1 MSTAAETW
9 ELSDLIDLDAAGVQ
23 VPGGPTTTA
32 PRSTPCS
39 TRPPASARNS
49 RASYEGRVAG
59 LDGPG
64 LRDAMEQL
72 ARISELVGR
81 ALNYAHLRFAAD
93 TEDPAIGAL
102 LQRSSEKATAIQT
115 RLLFFEL
122 EWVAI
127 DDERA
132 EELLATD
139 GLDFCRHHLRMERRY
154 RPHLLSA
161 PEERIA
167 SELSLTG
174 RGAWS
179 RLFDE
184 LTSAI
189 RVDLP
194 GADEPTTLDEALS
207 EPLRSRPR
215 APPRASPRRS
225 PRRSSPGIRTRAYVF
240 NTLLQEKATMD
251 RLRSYPH
258 WLATRNLSNEASDE
272 SVQALVEAVKGR
284 YELARR
290 WYRTKAKL
298 LGIDR
303 LADYDRMAVVGA
315 DDEQIEWA
323 EGKQLVLE
331 TFESV
336 SPRMSE
342 IAGRFFDERWID
354 APPRPSKRGG
364 AFSASTVPSVHPYVM
379 LNWTDRRRDV
389 TTLAHELGH
398 GIHQYLAREQG
409 VFHQN
414 TPLTVAETASVF
426 AEELVFGR
434 LLGEAD
440 DARSR
445 LDLLAESVEGQIATV
460 FRQIAMNQFED
471 RVHNARRDEGELSVE
486 RFGELWAES
495 QEELLGDS
503 VEVTDGY
510 RSWWSYVPHFIGS
523 PGYVYAYAYGQ
534 LLALSV
540 YRLYL
545 ERGDEIVPDYLEML
559 AAAAPA
565 PRGAGQDR
573 RRRPRRPVLLGPRP
587 RPGRRAARRRRAGR
601 RRGHGRGLR
610 PAGRPD
616 ARSCRCRPGGP
627 AR

>member
-1 MSTAAETW
+1 MPATDTW
-9 ELSDLIDLDAAGVQ
+9 ELSHLIDLEAAGLEAPEGVD
-23 VPGGPTTTA
+23 GPEA
-32 PRSTPCS
+32 AIDVLLGEADRL
-39 TRPPASARNS
+39 AEEFEA
-49 RASYEGRVAG
+49 AYEGRVG
-59 LDGPG
+59 ELDGPG
-64 LRDAMEQL
+64 LRESMESLAQL
-72 ARISELVGR
+72 SDLVGR
-81 ALNYAHLRFAAD
+81 ALNFAHLRFAAD
-93 TEDPAIGAL
+93 TADPATGAL
-102 LQRSSEKATAIQT
+102 LQRSSERATAIQT
-115 RLLFFEL
+115 RLVFFEL

-127 DDERA
+127 DDDRA
-132 EELLATD
+132 EELLGTE
-139 GLDFCRHHLRMERRY
+139 GLEFCAHHLRMERRY
-154 RPHLLSA
+154 RPHLLTA
-161 PEERIA
+161 PEERIV

-174 RGAWS
+174 RGAWN

-194 GADEPTTLDEALS
+194 DEDEPVGLDVALAGLFDPDRDRRRTVAEAVTEAL
-207 EPLRSRPR
+207 EPGL
-215 APPRASPRRS
+215 
-225 PRRSSPGIRTRAYVF
+225 RTRAYAF

-272 SVQALVEAVKGR
+272 SVSALIEAVRGR
-284 YELARR
+284 SEIARR

-298 LGIDR
+298 LGIER

-315 DDEQIEWA
+315 DEESIGWED
-323 EGKQLVLE
+323 GKAIVLE

-342 IAGRFFDERWID
+342 IAGRFFDESWID
-354 APPRPSKRGG
+354 VPPRPSKRGG

-409 VFHQN
+409 IFHQS

-434 LLGEAD
+434 LLDAAD
-440 DARSR
+440 DPRSR
-445 LDLLAESVEGQIATV
+445 LNLLAESIEGQIATV

-471 RVHNARRDEGELSVE
+471 RVHTARRSEGELSVE

-495 QEELLGDS
+495 QADMLGDS
-503 VEVTDGY
+503 VEITEGY
-510 RSWWSYVPHFIGS
+510 RSWWSYVPHFIGT

-540 YRLYL
+540 YRLYV

-559 AAAAPA
+559 ASGGSRSPEELGRIVGVDLADPAFWDRGLDLVAEQLDAAEAAAE
-565 PRGAGQDR
+565 Q
-573 RRRPRRPVLLGPRP
+573 VL
-587 RPGRRAARRRRAGR
+587 AE
-601 RRGHGRGLR
+601 
-610 PAGRPD
+610 
-616 ARSCRCRPGGP
+616 S
-627 AR
+627 

>member
-1 MSTAAETW
+1 MPTTDAVDTW
-9 ELSDLIDLDAAGVQ
+9 ELTDLIDLESAGV
-23 VPGGPTTTA
+23 GTSA
-32 PRSTPCS
+32 
-39 TRPPASARNS
+39 ASGDDRGAVDALLDEALRL
-49 RASYEGRVAG
+49 ADDFADELEGRVG
-59 LDGPG
+59 DLDGPG
-64 LRDAMEQL
+64 LRDAMERL
-72 ARISELVGR
+72 ARISELAGR

-102 LQRSSEKATAIQT
+102 LQRSSERATGIQT

-127 DDERA
+127 ADERA
-132 EELLATD
+132 EELLGTA
-139 GLDFCRHHLRMERRY
+139 GLDFCRHHLLMERRY

-161 PEERIA
+161 PEERIVT
-167 SELSLTG
+167 ELSLTG
-174 RGAWS
+174 GGAWS

-184 LTSAI
+184 LTSSI
-189 RVDLP
+189 RVEPP
-194 GADEPTTLDEALS
+194 GADEPVTLDQALS
-207 EPLRSRPR
+207 GLFDPDR
-215 APPRASPRRS
+215 ARRRAVAEAVTAALQ
-225 PRRSSPGIRTRAYVF
+225 PGLRTRAYAF

-272 SVQALVEAVKGR
+272 SVQALVEAVRGR
-284 YELARR
+284 NELARR

-315 DDEQIEWA
+315 DDEAIEWSA
-323 EGKQLVLE
+323 GKQLVLD

-354 APPRPSKRGG
+354 VPPRPAKRGG

-409 VFHQN
+409 IYHQS

-434 LLGEAD
+434 LLDEATD
-440 DARSR
+440 PRSR
-445 LDLLAESVEGQIATV
+445 LNLLAESIEGQIATV
-460 FRQIAMNQFED
+460 FRQIAMNQFEH
-471 RVHNARRDEGELSVE
+471 RVHTARREEGELSVE
-486 RFGELWAES
+486 RFGELWVDS
-495 QEELLGDS
+495 QTEMLGDS
-503 VEVTDGY
+503 VEVTEDY
-510 RSWWSYVPHFIGS
+510 RSWWSYVPHFIGT

-540 YRLYL
+540 YRLYVD
-545 ERGDEIVPDYLEML
+545 RGDELIPDYLEML
-559 AAAAPA
+559 ACGGSRSPEE
-565 PRGAGQDR
+565 
-573 RRRPRRPVLLGPRP
+573 LGRIVGVDLADPSFWD
-587 RPGRRAARRRRAGR
+587 
-601 RRGHGRGLR
+601 RGLDLVAAQLDAAEEAAEQVMAAE
-610 PAGRPD
+610 AGLASR
-616 ARSCRCRPGGP
+616 
-627 AR
+627 

>member
-1 MSTAAETW
+1 MPATDAW
-9 ELSDLIDLDAAGVQ
+9 DLSELIDLESAGLEVGSGQTGNGRDDRAAVDALLDEADR
-23 VPGGPTTTA
+23 
-32 PRSTPCS
+32 RSE
-39 TRPPASARNS
+39 RLASEL
-49 RASYEGRVAG
+49 EGRVG
-59 LDGPG
+59 ELDGPG
-64 LRDAMEQL
+64 LRDAMERL
-72 ARISELVGR
+72 AALSELIGR

-93 TEDPAIGAL
+93 TADPAIGAL
-102 LQRSSEKATAIQT
+102 LQSASERATAIQT
-115 RLLFFEL
+115 RLVFFEL
-122 EWVAI
+122 EWVAV

-154 RPHLLSA
+154 RPHLLTA

-189 RVDLP
+189 EVDLP
-194 GADEPTTLDEALS
+194 GDEDEGPVALDVALAGLFDPDRERRRAVAEAVTAALQ
-207 EPLRSRPR
+207 
-215 APPRASPRRS
+215 
-225 PRRSSPGIRTRAYVF
+225 PGIRTRAYAF

-272 SVQALVEAVKGR
+272 SVEALIAAVQGR
-284 YELARR
+284 SELARR

-303 LADYDRMAVVGA
+303 LADYDRMAAVA
-315 DDEQIEWA
+315 DDDERIEWDQGR
-323 EGKQLVLE
+323 EIVLE
-331 TFESV
+331 TFDSV
-336 SPRMSE
+336 SPRMSDV
-342 IAGRFFDERWID
+342 AARFFDGWID
-354 APPRPSKRGG
+354 VPPRPGKRGG

-398 GIHQYLAREQG
+398 GIHQYLARDQG
-409 VFHQN
+409 VFQQS

-434 LLGEAD
+434 LLAD
-440 DARSR
+440 VDDPRSR
-445 LDLLAESVEGQIATV
+445 LDLLAESIEGKIATV
-460 FRQIAMNQFED
+460 FRQIAMNRFED
-471 RVHNARRDEGELSVE
+471 GVHTARRSEGELSVE

-495 QEELLGDS
+495 QEEMLGDS
-503 VEVTDGY
+503 VELTDGY

-540 YRLYL
+540 YSLYL
-545 ERGDEIVPDYLEML
+545 ERGEEIVPDYLEML
-559 AAAAPA
+559 ACGGSRSPEELGAIVGIDLADPGFWDGGLDLVAEQLDAAEDAA
-565 PRGAGQDR
+565 ER
-573 RRRPRRPVLLGPRP
+573 VL
-587 RPGRRAARRRRAGR
+587 AAR
-601 RRGHGRGLR
+601 
-610 PAGRPD
+610 
-616 ARSCRCRPGGP
+616 
-627 AR
+627 

>member
-1 MSTAAETW
+1 MPATDTW
-9 ELSDLIDLDAAGVQ
+9 ELSHLIDLEAAGLEAT
-23 VPGGPTTTA
+23 GDA
-32 PRSTPCS
+32 DTPEAAIDVLLDEADRIA
-39 TRPPASARNS
+39 TEFAEA
-49 RASYEGRVAG
+49 YEGRVG
-59 LDGPG
+59 DLDGPG
-64 LRDAMEQL
+64 LLEAMERL
-72 ARISELVGR
+72 AHLSDLVGR
-81 ALNYAHLRFAAD
+81 ALNFAHLRFAAD
-93 TEDPAIGAL
+93 TADAATGAL
-102 LQRSSEKATAIQT
+102 LQRSSERATAIQT
-115 RLLFFEL
+115 RLVFFEL
-122 EWVAI
+122 EWVEVG
-127 DDERA
+127 DDRA
-132 EELLATD
+132 EELLATE
-139 GLDFCRHHLRMERRY
+139 GLEFCAHHLRMERRY
-154 RPHLLSA
+154 RPHLLTA
-161 PEERIA
+161 PEERIV

-174 RGAWS
+174 RGAWN

-194 GADEPTTLDEALS
+194 DAEEPAPLDVALAGLFDPDRDRRRAVAEAVTESL
-207 EPLRSRPR
+207 EPGL
-215 APPRASPRRS
+215 
-225 PRRSSPGIRTRAYVF
+225 RTRAYVF

-251 RLRSYPH
+251 RLRDYPH

-272 SVQALVEAVKGR
+272 SVAALVEAVRGR
-284 YELARR
+284 NEIARR

-315 DDEQIEWA
+315 DEESIAWED
-323 EGKQLVLE
+323 GKAIVLE
-331 TFESV
+331 TFDSV

-342 IAGRFFDERWID
+342 IAGRFFEERWID
-354 APPRPSKRGG
+354 VPPRPSKRGG

-409 VFHQN
+409 IFHQS

-434 LLGEAD
+434 LLDEAD
-440 DARSR
+440 DPRSR
-445 LDLLAESVEGQIATV
+445 LNLLAESIEGQIATV
-460 FRQIAMNQFED
+460 FRQIAMNQVED
-471 RVHNARRDEGELSVE
+471 RVHRARRSEGELSVE

-495 QEELLGDS
+495 QTEMLGDS
-503 VEVTDGY
+503 VEITEGY
-510 RSWWSYVPHFIGS
+510 RSWWSYVPHFIGT

-559 AAAAPA
+559 ASGGSRPPEELGRIVGVDLADPAFWDRGLDLVAEQLDAAEAAAEL
-565 PRGAGQDR
+565 
-573 RRRPRRPVLLGPRP
+573 VL
-587 RPGRRAARRRRAGR
+587 A
-601 RRGHGRGLR
+601 
-610 PAGRPD
+610 D
-616 ARSCRCRPGGP
+616 ES
-627 AR
+627 

>member
-1 MSTAAETW
+1 MAATDTW
-9 ELSDLIDLDAAGVQ
+9 ELSHLIDLEAAGLE
-23 VPGGPTTTA
+23 VPVGAENPDEA
-32 PRSTPCS
+32 
-39 TRPPASARNS
+39 AIDALLDE
-49 RASYEGRVAG
+49 ADRVASEFAG
-59 LDGPG
+59 SHEGKVGELDGPG
-64 LRDAMEQL
+64 LREAMESL
-72 ARISELVGR
+72 AHLSELVGR
-81 ALNYAHLRFAAD
+81 ALNFAHLRFAAD
-93 TEDPAIGAL
+93 TADPATGAL
-102 LQRSSEKATAIQT
+102 LQRSSERATAIQT
-115 RLLFFEL
+115 RLVFFEL

-127 DDERA
+127 DEERA

-139 GLDFCRHHLRMERRY
+139 GLDFCAHHLRMERRY

-161 PEERIA
+161 PEERIV

-174 RGAWS
+174 GGAWN

-194 GADEPTTLDEALS
+194 EADEPVQLDIALS
-207 EPLRSRPR
+207 GLFDPDRERRRTVAEAVTAALEPGL
-215 APPRASPRRS
+215 
-225 PRRSSPGIRTRAYVF
+225 RTRAYAF

-272 SVQALVEAVKGR
+272 SVAALVEAVQGR
-284 YELARR
+284 NELARR

-298 LGIDR
+298 LGIER

-315 DDEQIEWA
+315 DDEKIEWEA
-323 EGKQLVLE
+323 GKEIVLE
-331 TFESV
+331 TFDSV

-354 APPRPSKRGG
+354 VPPRESKRGG

-409 VFHQN
+409 IFHQS

-434 LLGEAD
+434 LLSEAD
-440 DARSR
+440 DPRSR
-445 LDLLAESVEGQIATV
+445 LNLLAESIEGQIATV

-471 RVHNARRDEGELSVE
+471 LVHTARRKRG
-486 RFGELWAES
+486 RA
-495 QEELLGDS
+495 LG
-503 VEVTDGY
+503 G
-510 RSWWSYVPHFIGS
+510 
-523 PGYVYAYAYGQ
+523 
-534 LLALSV
+534 AL
-540 YRLYL
+540 R
-545 ERGDEIVPDYLEML
+545 
-559 AAAAPA
+559 
-565 PRGAGQDR
+565 
-573 RRRPRRPVLLGPRP
+573 
-587 RPGRRAARRRRAGR
+587 
-601 RRGHGRGLR
+601 
-610 PAGRPD
+610 
-616 ARSCRCRPGGP
+616 
-627 AR
+627 

>member
-1 MSTAAETW
+1 MSTETGSTAGAGESTEGSW
-9 ELSDLIDLDAAGVQ
+9 DLSDLIDLE
-23 VPGGPTTTA
+23 
-32 PRSTPCS
+32 S
-39 TRPPASARNS
+39 
-49 RASYEGRVAG
+49 AG
-59 LDGPG
+59 LQAAADPDDDRAAVDALLAEADRLSAEFATELEGKVGEIDGPG
-64 LRDAMEQL
+64 LVDAMQRL
-72 ARISELVGR
+72 ARISDLAGR
-81 ALNYAHLRFAAD
+81 ALNFAHLRFAAD
-93 TEDPAIGAL
+93 TEDPANGAL
-102 LQRSSEKATAIQT
+102 LQRSSEQATQIQT
-115 RLLFFEL
+115 RLVFFEL

-139 GLDFCRHHLRMERRY
+139 GLDFCAHHLRMERRY
-154 RPHLLSA
+154 RPHLLTA
-161 PEERIA
+161 PEERIVT
-167 SELSLTG
+167 ELSLTG
-174 RGAWS
+174 GGAWS

-189 RVDLP
+189 RVELP
-194 GADEPTTLDEALS
+194 EADESVALDVALS
-207 EPLRSRPR
+207 GLFDPDREKRRTVAEAVTAALEPGL
-215 APPRASPRRS
+215 
-225 PRRSSPGIRTRAYVF
+225 RTRAYAF

-251 RLRSYPH
+251 RLRDYPH

-272 SVQALVEAVKGR
+272 SVEALVEAVRGR
-284 YELARR
+284 NDLARR

-298 LGIDR
+298 LGLER

-315 DDEQIEWA
+315 DDEKIEWG
-323 EGKQLVLE
+323 EGRRIVLE
-331 TFESV
+331 TFESA

-342 IAGRFFDERWID
+342 IAGRFMDENWID
-354 APPRPSKRGG
+354 VPPRPSKRGG

-398 GIHQYLAREQG
+398 GIHQFLAADQG
-409 VFHQN
+409 IYHQN

-434 LLGEAD
+434 LLESASD
-440 DARSR
+440 PRSR
-445 LDLLAESVEGQIATV
+445 LNLLAESIEGQIATV

-471 RVHNARRDEGELSVE
+471 RVHTARRSEGELSVE

-495 QEELLGDS
+495 QEELLGDA

-540 YRLYL
+540 YRLYV
-545 ERGDEIVPDYLEML
+545 ERGDEIIPDYLDML
-559 AAAAPA
+559 AAGGSRSPEE
-565 PRGAGQDR
+565 
-573 RRRPRRPVLLGPRP
+573 LGRIVGVDLAD
-587 RPGRRAARRRRAGR
+587 PGFWD
-601 RRGHGRGLR
+601 RGLDLV
-610 PAGRPD
+610 AEQLD
-616 ARSCRCRPGGP
+616 AAEAAAEQVLAEG
-627 AR
+627 

>member
-1 MSTAAETW
+1 MPAPAAETW
-9 ELSDLIDLDAAGVQ
+9 DLSHLIDLESAGVEA
-23 VPGGPTTTA
+23 PG
-32 PRSTPCS
+32 
-39 TRPPASARNS
+39 SADTDGGAAVEALLDEAERLAD
-49 RASYEGRVAG
+49 RFADRYEGAVAD

-64 LRDAMEQL
+64 LREAMEAL
-72 ARISELVGR
+72 AQISELAGR

-93 TEDPAIGAL
+93 TADPAIGAMM
-102 LQRSSEKATAIQT
+102 QRGSERATRIQT

-122 EWVAI
+122 EWVEVP
-127 DDERA
+127 DDRA

-139 GLDFCRHHLRMERRY
+139 GLDFCRHHLRLERRY

-167 SELSLTG
+167 TELSLTG

-189 RVDLP
+189 RVQPP
-194 GADEPTTLDEALS
+194 GAEEAVTLDEALS
-207 EPLRSRPR
+207 GLFDPDRERRRGVAEAVTAALEPGL
-215 APPRASPRRS
+215 
-225 PRRSSPGIRTRAYVF
+225 RTRAYAF
-240 NTLLQEKATMD
+240 NTLLQEKATVD

-258 WLATRNLSNEASDE
+258 WLATRNLSNEATDE
-272 SVQALVEAVKGR
+272 SVQALVDAVKSR

-298 LGIDR
+298 LGIER
-303 LADYDRMAVVGA
+303 LADYDRMAVVGV
-315 DDEQIEWA
+315 DDEAIGWD
-323 EGKQLVLE
+323 EGRGMVLD

-342 IAGRFFDERWID
+342 IAGRFFDGRWID
-354 APPRPSKRGG
+354 VPPRPDKRGG

-409 VFHQN
+409 VFHQS

-434 LLGEAD
+434 LLAQVD
-440 DARSR
+440 DPRSR
-445 LDLLAESVEGQIATV
+445 LNLLAESIEGQIARV

-471 RVHNARRDEGELSVE
+471 RVHTARRSEGELSVE
-486 RFGELWAES
+486 RFGELWFETQS
-495 QEELLGDS
+495 ELLGDS
-503 VEVTDGY
+503 VEITEGY

-545 ERGDEIVPDYLEML
+545 ERGEEIVPDYLEML
-559 AAAAPA
+559 ASGGSRSPEELGAIVGVDLADPGFWDGGLDLVAEQLDEAEKAAEA
-565 PRGAGQDR
+565 
-573 RRRPRRPVLLGPRP
+573 VL
-587 RPGRRAARRRRAGR
+587 AT
-601 RRGHGRGLR
+601 
-610 PAGRPD
+610 
-616 ARSCRCRPGGP
+616 GGE
-627 AR
+627 

>member
-1 MSTAAETW
+1 MGTLTEDGSAAAGGEGTW
-9 ELSDLIDLDAAGVQ
+9 DLSDLIDLAAAGVDA
-23 VPGGPTTTA
+23 TA
-32 PRSTPCS
+32 GAGDEAAVT
-39 TRPPASARNS
+39 ALIDEAED
-49 RASYEGRVAG
+49 RAEQFAADLEGKVEELDGAG
-59 LDGPG
+59 LI
-64 LRDAMEQL
+64 DAMERL
-72 ARISELVGR
+72 AGISDLVGR
-81 ALNYAHLRFAAD
+81 ALNFTHLRFAAD
-93 TEDPAIGAL
+93 TETPAVGAL
-102 LQRSSEKATAIQT
+102 LQRSTERATRIQT

-132 EELLATD
+132 EELLATE

-161 PEERIA
+161 PEERIVT
-167 SELSLTG
+167 ELSPTG
-174 RGAWS
+174 RGAWG

-194 GADEPTTLDEALS
+194 DAEEEVALDVALARLFDPERERRREAAEAVTGALEPGL
-207 EPLRSRPR
+207 
-215 APPRASPRRS
+215 
-225 PRRSSPGIRTRAYVF
+225 RTRAYVF
-240 NTLLQEKATMD
+240 NTLLQDKATMD

-272 SVQALVEAVKGR
+272 SVQALVEAVR
-284 YELARR
+284 NRNELARR

-298 LGIDR
+298 LGIER

-315 DDEQIEWA
+315 DTEQVDWDEGREI
-323 EGKQLVLE
+323 VLT

-342 IAGRFFDERWID
+342 IAERFMERSWID
-354 APPRPSKRGG
+354 VPPRPAKRGG
-364 AFSASTVPSVHPYVM
+364 AFSSSTVPSVHPYVL
-379 LNWTDRRRDV
+379 LNWTGRRRDV

-414 TPLTVAETASVF
+414 TPLSVAETASVF
-426 AEELVFGR
+426 AEELVLGR
-434 LLGEAD
+434 LLDQAA

-445 LDLLAESVEGQIATV
+445 LNLLAESMEGQIATV
-460 FRQIAMNQFED
+460 FRQIAMNRFED
-471 RVHNARRDEGELSVE
+471 RVHNVRRDEGELSVG
-486 RFGELWAES
+486 RFGELWAET
-495 QEELLGDS
+495 QTELLGDS

-540 YRLYL
+540 YRLYQD
-545 ERGDEIVPDYLEML
+545 RGEELVPSYLEML
-559 AAAAPA
+559 ASGGSRPPEELARIVGVDLTDPGFWDSGLDLVAEQLDAAEAAAEE
-565 PRGAGQDR
+565 
-573 RRRPRRPVLLGPRP
+573 VLAER
-587 RPGRRAARRRRAGR
+587 
-601 RRGHGRGLR
+601 
-610 PAGRPD
+610 
-616 ARSCRCRPGGP
+616 
-627 AR
+627 